1 MNDVKRVA
9 VVQAAPAVFDCAATL
24 AKVRK
29 LAADAA
35 AGEAGLVLF
44 PEAFISGYPRGI
56 SFGTVI
62 GDRTSEG
69 RDHFRRYWESSI
81 DIPGPAIDELAVLAA
96 ELGIYLVV
104 GVIERERGT
113 LYCTA
118 VFVSPNGYLGKHR
131 KVMPTAAER
140 LVWGFGDASTL
151 PVFDTPF
158 GRLGAVICWEN
169 YMPLLRMAMYS
180 KGIQIYC
187 IPTADG
193 RETWLSTVRHI
204 ALEGRCFVLSANQ
217 FARLSDFPA
226 DIKNEL
232 ASKPDDVVCLGG
244 SCIVGPLGNV
254 LAGPDFDGE
263 TILFADLDLADLVRG
278 KYDFDVAG
286 HYARPDLFRLEVN
299 ENAQEPV
306 VPSRRDTNAMAP
318 PESDPN

>member
-1 MNDVKRVA
+1 VTTSEAKRVA
-9 VVQAAPAVFDCAATL
+9 VVQAAPAVFDCVATL
-24 AKVRK
+24 TKVER
-29 LAADAA
+29 LAAEAA
-35 AGEAGLVLF
+35 AGGAGLVLF

-62 GDRTSEG
+62 GDRTPEG

-81 DIPGPAIDELAVLAA
+81 DIPGPAVDQLAGLAA
-96 ELGIYLVV
+96 KLGIYMVV
-104 GVIERERGT
+104 GVIEREGGT

-118 VFVSPNGYLGKHR
+118 VFVSPQGYLGKHR

-169 YMPLLRMAMYS
+169 YMPLLRTAMYS

-204 ALEGRCFVLSANQ
+204 AMEGRCFVLSSNQ
-217 FARLSDFPA
+217 FTRLSDFPP

-232 ASKPDDVVCLGG
+232 ASKPDDIVCFGG
-244 SCIVGPLGNV
+244 SCIVGPMGNV
-254 LAGPDFDGE
+254 LAGPDFTGE
-263 TILFADLDLADLVRG
+263 AILYADLDLDEVARA
-278 KYDFDVAG
+278 KYDFDVTG
-286 HYARPDLFRLEVN
+286 HYARPDLFHLEVN
-299 ENAQEPV
+299 EHPQKPV
-306 VPSRRDTNAMAP
+306 VSVRRDTETTA
-318 PESDPN
+318 

>member
-1 MNDVKRVA
+1 VTTGERKRVA
-9 VVQAAPAVFDCAATL
+9 VVQAAPAVFDCEATL
-24 AKVRK
+24 AKVEK
-29 LAADAA
+29 LATQAA
-35 AGEAGLVLF
+35 AGGAGLVLF

-62 GDRTSEG
+62 GDRTPEG

-81 DIPGPAIDELAVLAA
+81 DIPGPAVDKLVALSA
-96 ELGIYLVV
+96 ELGIYMVV
-104 GVIERERGT
+104 GVIEREGGT

-118 VFVSPNGYLGKHR
+118 VFVSPQAYLGKHR

-169 YMPLLRMAMYS
+169 YMPLLRTAMYS

-204 ALEGRCFVLSANQ
+204 AMEGRCFVLSSNQ
-217 FARLSDFPA
+217 FTRLSDFPP

-232 ASKPDDVVCLGG
+232 ASKPDDVVCFGG
-244 SCIVGPLGNV
+244 SCIVGPMGNV
-254 LAGPDFDGE
+254 LAGPDFTGE
-263 TILFADLDLADLVRG
+263 SILYANLDLAEVTRA
-278 KYDFDVAG
+278 KYDFDVTG
-286 HYARPDLFRLEVN
+286 HYARPDLFHLEVD
-299 ENAQEPV
+299 ERRQQPV
-306 VPSRRDTNAMAP
+306 VSIRRDMETTT
-318 PESDPN
+318 

>member
-1 MNDVKRVA
+1 MTTTEGKRVA
-9 VVQAAPAVFDCAATL
+9 VVQAAAVVFDCAATL
-24 AKVRK
+24 AKVHK
-29 LAADAA
+29 LAAEAA
-35 AGEAGLVLF
+35 AGGAGLVLF

-62 GDRTSEG
+62 GDRTPEG
-69 RDHFRRYWESSI
+69 RDHFRRYWESSV
-81 DIPGPAIDELAVLAA
+81 DIPGPALDQLVALAA

-104 GVIERERGT
+104 GVIEREGGS

-118 VFVSPNGYLGKHR
+118 VFVSPDGYLGKHR

-180 KGIQIYC
+180 KGIEVYC

-232 ASKPDDVVCLGG
+232 ASKPDDIVCFGG
-244 SCIVGPLGNV
+244 SCIVGPMGNV
-254 LAGPDFDGE
+254 LAGPDFNGE
-263 TILFADLDLADLVRG
+263 SILFADLDPADLARA
-278 KYDFDVAG
+278 KYDFDVTG
-286 HYARPDLFRLEVN
+286 HYARPDLFHLEIN
-299 ENAQEPV
+299 EYPQKPV
-306 VPSRRDTNAMAP
+306 VSSGRDTKTT
-318 PESDPN
+318 D

>member
-1 MNDVKRVA
+1 MTTTEVSRVA
-9 VVQAAPAVFDCAATL
+9 VVQAAPVVFDCAATF
-24 AKVRK
+24 AKVRM
-29 LAADAA
+29 LAAEAA
-35 AGEAGLVLF
+35 AGGARLVLF
-44 PEAFISGYPRGI
+44 PEAFISGYPRGM
-56 SFGTVI
+56 SFGTVV
-62 GDRTSEG
+62 GSRTQEG

-81 DIPGPAIDELAVLAA
+81 DIPGPAVDELAALAA
-96 ELGIYLVV
+96 QLGVHIVI
-104 GVIERERGT
+104 GVIERQGGT

-118 VFVSPNGYLGKHR
+118 LFFSPEGYLGKHR

-140 LVWGFGDASTL
+140 LIWGFGDASTL
-151 PVFDTPF
+151 PVFDTPL

-180 KGIQIYC
+180 KGVQIYC

-217 FARLSDFPA
+217 FTRLSDFPSG
-226 DIKNEL
+226 IENEL

-254 LAGPDFDGE
+254 LAGPDFGGE
-263 TILFADLDLADLVRG
+263 TILYADLDLGEVVRG

-286 HYARPDLFRLEVN
+286 HYARPDLFHLEIN
-299 ENAQEPV
+299 EAAQKPV
-306 VPSRRDTNAMAP
+306 VSISNEKEA
-318 PESDPN
+318 

>member
-1 MNDVKRVA
+1 MTTSERKRVA

-24 AKVRK
+24 AKVER
-29 LAADAA
+29 LATEAA
-35 AGEAGLVLF
+35 AGGAGLVLF

-62 GDRTSEG
+62 GDRTPEG

-81 DIPGPAIDELAVLAA
+81 DIPGPAVDQLVGLAA
-96 ELGIYLVV
+96 RLGIYMVV
-104 GVIERERGT
+104 SVIEREGGT

-118 VFVSPNGYLGKHR
+118 LFASPHGYLGKHR

-169 YMPLLRMAMYS
+169 YMPLLRTAMYS

-204 ALEGRCFVLSANQ
+204 AMEGRCFVLSSNQ
-217 FARLSDFPA
+217 FTRLSDFPP

-232 ASKPDDVVCLGG
+232 ASKPDDIVCFGG
-244 SCIVGPLGNV
+244 SCIVGPMGNV
-254 LAGPDFDGE
+254 LAGPDFTGE
-263 TILFADLDLADLVRG
+263 AILYADLDLDEVARA
-278 KYDFDVAG
+278 KYDFDVTG
-286 HYARPDLFRLEVN
+286 HYARPDLFHLEVD
-299 ENAQEPV
+299 ERPHKPV
-306 VPSRRDTNAMAP
+306 VSVRRD
-318 PESDPN
+318 PETTA

>member
-1 MNDVKRVA
+1 VTATERKRVA
-9 VVQAAPAVFDCAATL
+9 VVQAAPAVFDCDATL
-24 AKVRK
+24 AKVER
-29 LAADAA
+29 LAGEAA
-35 AGEAGLVLF
+35 AGGAGLVLF

-62 GDRTSEG
+62 GDRTPEG

-81 DIPGPAIDELAVLAA
+81 DIPGPAVDRLAGLAA
-96 ELGIYLVV
+96 ELGIYMVV
-104 GVIERERGT
+104 GVIEREGGT

-118 VFVSPNGYLGKHR
+118 VFVSPQGYLGKHR

-140 LVWGFGDASTL
+140 LVWGFGDASTM

-169 YMPLLRMAMYS
+169 YMPLLRTAMYS

-204 ALEGRCFVLSANQ
+204 AMEGRCFVLSSNQ
-217 FARLSDFPA
+217 FTRLSNFPA

-232 ASKPDDVVCLGG
+232 ASKPDDVVCFGG
-244 SCIVGPLGNV
+244 SCIVGPMGNV
-254 LAGPDFDGE
+254 LAGPDFTGE
-263 TILFADLDLADLVRG
+263 SILYADLDLAEVTRA
-278 KYDFDVAG
+278 KYDFDVTG
-286 HYARPDLFRLEVN
+286 HYARPDLFHLEVN
-299 ENAQEPV
+299 EQPQKPV
-306 VPSRRDTNAMAP
+306 VSIRRDTKTMA
-318 PESDPN
+318 

>member
-1 MNDVKRVA
+1 MINAGGRRVA
-9 VVQAAPAVFDCAATL
+9 VVQAAPVVFDCAATIARVQEL
-24 AKVRK
+24 ATQ
-29 LAADAA
+29 AAN
-35 AGEAGLVLF
+35 GGAGLVLF
-44 PEAFISGYPRGI
+44 PEAFVSGYPRGI

-62 GDRTSEG
+62 GDRTPEG

-81 DIPGPAIDELAVLAA
+81 DIPGPALEQLIDIAA
-96 ELGIYLVV
+96 GLGIHMVI
-104 GVIERERGT
+104 GVIERDGGT

-118 VFVSPNGYLGKHR
+118 VFLSPGGYLGKHR

-151 PVFDTPF
+151 PVFNTPY

-180 KGIQIYC
+180 QGIQIYC

-217 FARLSDFPA
+217 FAKLSDFPP

-232 ASKPDDVVCLGG
+232 ASMPDDIVCFGG
-244 SCIVGPLGNV
+244 SCIVGPMGNV
-254 LAGPDFDGE
+254 LAGPDFNGE
-263 TILFADLDLADLVRG
+263 TILFADLDLADVARA
-278 KYDFDVAG
+278 KYDFDVTG
-286 HYARPDLFRLEVN
+286 NYSRPDLFRLEIDDHP
-299 ENAQEPV
+299 QMPV
-306 VPSRRDTNAMAP
+306 VSTGRDP
-318 PESDPN
+318 R